1 MPLGPLSF
9 SLLLSLLLFLFS
21 FCSARGFFASSSSLS
36 MQPGGRE
43 WIEGSS
49 SSTTSSS
56 ASKSSEM
63 GMSYELALA
72 SAK

>member
-1 MPLGPLSF
+1 LVRF
-9 SLLLSLLLFLFS
+9 RFLFCFRFCFFA

-49 SSTTSSS
+49 STTTSSS
-56 ASKSSEM
+56 ASWSSEM

-72 SAK
+72 STK

>member
-1 MPLGPLSF
+1 
-9 SLLLSLLLFLFS
+9 
-21 FCSARGFFASSSSLS
+21 

>member
-1 MPLGPLSF
+1 
-9 SLLLSLLLFLFS
+9 
-21 FCSARGFFASSSSLS
+21 

-56 ASKSSEM
+56 ASWSSEM